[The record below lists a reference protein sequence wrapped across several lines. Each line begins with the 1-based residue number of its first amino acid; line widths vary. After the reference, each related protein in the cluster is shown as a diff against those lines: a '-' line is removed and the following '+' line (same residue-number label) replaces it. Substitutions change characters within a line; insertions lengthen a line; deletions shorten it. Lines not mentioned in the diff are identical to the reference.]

1 MEKTKTV
8 EIKVEGKKWE
18 TAIDNALEKNLKNAN
33 IPGFRKGHVPKD
45 VFLKKYGKESLY
57 MDAANESL
65 NDAYKELIEKNKDLE
80 LVAEPEINIK
90 DINDKGITF
99 EFTLTLKPEVK
110 LGKYTGLNVKK
121 ESTKVTKEEINKT
134 IDEMRN
140 RYAENVTKKGAVAN
154 GDIAVIDFEGFK
166 DGVAFAGGK
175 GENYS
180 LTIGSNTFIPG
191 FEDQLVGMK
200 KGEVKEIEVTFPKDY
215 QAEELKGAKATFKVK
230 VNEVKEV
237 KIPEL
242 DKDFFEDL
250 GMEGV
255 DSKETLEAEVKKT
268 IEAQKERNA
277 ENKYMDDLLEAAA
290 KNVKVEIPHVMI
302 HEEAHRMVHQYEETL
317 RMQGLTLEQF
327 YEFTH
332 SDEHA
337 LMEQME
343 PEAEKRVLYRLML
356 EEIAKAEKIA
366 PTKKEV
372 EEEAERLAKQYE
384 MPKDEFLKA
393 FGGIEMVEYDIKMRD
408 AMETLKK

>member
-1 MEKTKTV
+1 MKGEKKVT
-8 EIKVEGKKWE
+8 IKVEGKKWTE
-18 TAIDNALEKNLKNAN
+18 ALDKSLDKALKTVN

-45 VFLKKYGKESLY
+45 VYFKKYGKESLY
-57 MDAANESL
+57 MEAANISL
-65 NDAYKELIEKNKDLE
+65 NDAYLELLTKNKDLE
-80 LVAEPEINIK
+80 IVAEPAIDIK
-90 DINDKGITF
+90 NVDDKGIEF

-121 ESTKVTKEEINKT
+121 DSCKVTKAEIEKT
-134 IDEMRN
+134 INEMRN
-140 RYAENVTKKGAVAN
+140 RYAENVTKKGNVAN

-191 FEDQLVGMK
+191 FEEQLIGMK
-200 KGEVKEIEVTFPKDY
+200 KGETKEIEVTFPKDY
-215 QAEELKGAKATFKVK
+215 QAEELKGAKATFKVT
-230 VNEVKEV
+230 VNEIKEV
-237 KIPEL
+237 KVPEL

-255 DSKETLEAEVKKT
+255 DSKEALEAEVKKT
-268 IEAQKERNA
+268 IEAQKETNA
-277 ENKYMDDLLEAAA
+277 ENKYIDDLLEAAA
-290 KNVKVEIPHVMI
+290 KNTEVEIPHVMI

-327 YEFTH
+327 FEFTH

-343 PEAEKRVLYRLML
+343 PEAEKRVKYRLML
-356 EEIAKAEKIA
+356 EAIAKKENIN
-366 PTKKEV
+366 PTKEEV
-372 EEEAERLAKQYE
+372 EAETERLAKQYE
-384 MPKDEFLKA
+384 MTKDEFLKA
-393 FGGIEMVEYDIKMRD
+393 FGGIEMVEYDIKMRN

>member
-8 EIKVEGKKWE
+8 EIKIEGKKWE
-18 TAIDNALEKNLKNAN
+18 AALDKALEKNLKNAN
-33 IPGFRKGHVPKD
+33 IAGFRKGHVPKD

-65 NDAYKELIEKNKDLE
+65 NDAYKKLLEDNKDLE
-80 LVAEPEINIK
+80 LVAEPGIDIK

-166 DGVAFAGGK
+166 DGVAFPGGK

-180 LTIGSNTFIPG
+180 LKIGSNTFIPG

-200 KGEVKEIEVTFPKDY
+200 KGEEKEIEVTFPKDY

-230 VNEVKEV
+230 VNEVKEIKV
-237 KIPEL
+237 PEL

-290 KNVKVEIPHVMI
+290 KNVKVDIPHVMI

-384 MPKDEFLKA
+384 MSKDEFLKA
-393 FGGIEMVEYDIKMRD
+393 FGGIEMVEYDIKMRN

>member
-1 MEKTKTV
+1 MEKTK
-8 EIKVEGKKWE
+8 KVEVKIEGKEWQE
-18 TAIDNALEKNLKNAN
+18 ALDKALDKNLAKAD
-33 IPGFRKGHVPKD
+33 IKGFRKGHVPKD

-65 NDAYKELIEKNKDLE
+65 NAAYTELLNKNKDLE
-80 LVAEPEINIK
+80 LVAEPQIDIK

-121 ESTKVTKEEINKT
+121 ESTKVTKEEIAKT

-140 RYAENVTKKGAVAN
+140 RYAENVTKKGAVAS

-191 FEDQLVGMK
+191 FEDQIIGMK

-290 KNVKVEIPHVMI
+290 KNVKVDIPHVMI

-372 EEEAERLAKQYE
+372 EEEAIRLAKQYE

-393 FGGIEMVEYDIKMRD
+393 FGGIEMVEYDIKMRN
-408 AMETLKK
+408 AMEILKK

>member
-1 MEKTKTV
+1 MEKTK
-8 EIKVEGKKWE
+8 KVEVKIEGKEWQE
-18 TAIDNALEKNLKNAN
+18 ALDKALDKNLAKAD
-33 IPGFRKGHVPKD
+33 IKGFRKGHVPKD

-65 NDAYKELIEKNKDLE
+65 NAAYTELLNKNKDLE
-80 LVAEPEINIK
+80 LVAEPQIDIK

-191 FEDQLVGMK
+191 FEDQIIGMK

-290 KNVKVEIPHVMI
+290 KNVKVDIPHVMI

-393 FGGIEMVEYDIKMRD
+393 FGGIEMVEYDIKMRN
-408 AMETLKK
+408 AMEILKK

>member
-134 IDEMRN
+134 IGEMRN

-191 FEDQLVGMK
+191 FEDQLIGMK

-356 EEIAKAEKIA
+356 EEIAKTEKIN

-393 FGGIEMVEYDIKMRD
+393 FGGIEMVEYDIKMRN

>member
-1 MEKTKTV
+1 MKSEKKVT
-8 EIKVEGKKWE
+8 IKVEGKKWTE
-18 TAIDNALEKNLKNAN
+18 ALDKSLDKALKNAN

-57 MDAANESL
+57 MEAANISL
-65 NDAYKELIEKNKDLE
+65 NDAYAELFEKNKDLE
-80 LVAEPEINIK
+80 IVAEPAIDIKNIS
-90 DINDKGITF
+90 DEGIEY

-121 ESTKVTKEEINKT
+121 DSCKVTKEEISKT
-134 IDEMRN
+134 IEEMRK
-140 RYAENVTKKGAVAN
+140 RYSENVAKEGTVAD

-166 DGVAFAGGK
+166 DGVAFSGGK

-191 FEDQLVGMK
+191 FEEQLVGMK
-200 KGEVKEIEVTFPKDY
+200 KGETKEIEVTFPKDY

-230 VNEVKEV
+230 VNEIKEV

-255 DSKETLEAEVKKT
+255 NSKETLEAEVKKT
-268 IEAQKERNA
+268 IEAQKEANA
-277 ENKYMDDLLEAAA
+277 ENKYIDDLLEAAA
-290 KNVKVEIPHVMI
+290 KNTEVEIPHVMI

-317 RMQGLTLEQF
+317 KMQGLTLEQF
-327 YEFTH
+327 FEFTH

-343 PEAEKRVLYRLML
+343 PEAEKRVKYRLML
-356 EEIAKAEKIA
+356 EEIAKQEKINPTKEEVDAEAEK
-366 PTKKEV
+366 
-372 EEEAERLAKQYE
+372 LAKQYD
-384 MPKDEFLKA
+384 MKKDEFLKA
-393 FGGIEMVEYDIKMRD
+393 FGGIQMVEYDIKMRN
-408 AMETLKK
+408 ALETLKK